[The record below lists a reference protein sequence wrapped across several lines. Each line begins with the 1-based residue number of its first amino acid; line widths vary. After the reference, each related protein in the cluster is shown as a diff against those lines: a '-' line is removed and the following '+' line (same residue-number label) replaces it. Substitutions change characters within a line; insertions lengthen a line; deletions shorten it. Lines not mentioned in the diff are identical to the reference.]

1 MIKADIYKPTFMLL
15 MVIHLV
21 WLTSCGCNNRKQ
33 PQEATEVVGCA
44 QSLQVLIKHSGWK
57 SPFKSNFTAEI
68 ESTDDKKLRVQL
80 SIPPNGGSRTAH
92 TIGWI
97 VIDEQK
103 KTLSDITNDP
113 ENPEPITYQLK
124 DWNRFTTCFHEDA
137 ENPSTTGPVLQL
149 SDLFTEGSTTAFSPK
164 DLNKDEPNIK
174 QFKAKLTRFEQQH
187 KGDQLNTEDFS
198 ILINYEVFD
207 NSNTYV
213 NSSWLTYF
221 LNKYHISPLKLNEAF
236 EQAITQED
244 FNAVKILLQH
254 GFIVSDQQL
263 KAARLAKENSVRLT
277 HYNLQNKR
285 LDESGDPTFYDEK
298 ESKIDAIQQL
308 INSQYQANIIQDND
322 GFTNLRESKSKTSNI
337 VRQIQNAE
345 HIKVL
350 DNIGEWWQVETV
362 SGEKGYVFWTRIKSG
377 KVTR

>member
-21 WLTSCGCNNRKQ
+21 WLTSCGSNNRKQ
-33 PQEATEVVGCA
+33 PQKATEVAGCA

-80 SIPPNGGSRTAH
+80 LSPPNGGSRTAH

-124 DWNRFTTCFHEDA
+124 DWNRFITCFHEDA

-174 QFKAKLTRFEQQH
+174 QFKAKLIRFEQQH
-187 KGDQLNTEDFS
+187 KGDQLNTEDVS
-198 ILINYEVFD
+198 ILINHEVFD

-213 NSSWLTYF
+213 NSSWLAYF
-221 LNKYHISPLKLNEAF
+221 LNKYHISPLKLNDAF

-244 FNAVKILLQH
+244 LIAVKILLQH

-277 HYNLQNKR
+277 HYNLQNKG

-298 ESKIDAIQQL
+298 KSKIDAIQQL
-308 INSQYQANIIQDND
+308 INLQYQANIIQDND
-322 GFTNLRESKSKTSNI
+322 GFTNLREYKSKTSNI
-337 VRQIQNAE
+337 IRRIQNAE

-350 DNIGEWWQVETV
+350 DNTGEWWQVETV
-362 SGEKGYVFWTRIKSG
+362 SGQKGYVFWTRIKSG